1 VGLVTS
7 PNGNSYS
14 HPLAKWLGRYS
25 RPLANLS
32 VSLLSTEPQPDEIER
47 SAHAYQEAN
56 EGEVLGVEEVVC
68 RPADSA
74 PEEQARDEIAEDRP
88 ERILFA
94 TVSWFLGHWVMVD
107 EFSTSDN

>member
-1 VGLVTS
+1 MATCEIQVRC
-7 PNGNSYS
+7 
-14 HPLAKWLGRYS
+14 LGRGS
-25 RPLANLS
+25 SHSPIVLFLWG
-32 VSLLSTEPQPDEIER
+32 VLLSTEAQPDEIER
-47 SAHAYQEAN
+47 PAHAYQEAN

-68 RPADSA
+68 RPADPA

-94 TVSWFLGHWVMVD
+94 TVSWFLGHWAMVD

>member
-1 VGLVTS
+1 VGLVT
-7 PNGNSYS
+7 PE
-14 HPLAKWLGRYS
+14 LAFYS

-32 VSLLSTEPQPDEIER
+32 DSLLSSEPQPDEIK
-47 SAHAYQEAN
+47 SPAHTDQEAN

-68 RPADSA
+68 RPADPA

-94 TVSWFLGHWVMVD
+94 AVSWFLGHWAMVD
-107 EFSTSDN
+107 EFLVSDN